1 MALADR
7 FEEYEK
13 LSQKPCPF
21 ILMLESLNPQDRE
34 AMTAALDRGTP
45 WKVIQRALR
54 AEGIPCS
61 AESYLSHRRKECRCL
76 K

>member
-13 LSQKPCPF
+13 QINTPCPYVQ
-21 ILMLESLNPQDRE
+21 MLNNLNPQDRK
-34 AMTAALDRGTP
+34 ALDSALQKGTP

-61 AESYLSHRRKECRCL
+61 AESYLSHKRNECRCP